1 MSDEPTK
8 REIKSFWWA
17 PDRADVRWFGTLTL
31 ESGETPSLELI
42 VERGD
47 PFTDRRPLGP
57 VIHGKDE
64 HGKPITLIF
73 VGSCG
78 ETMSGAVLKRTF
90 SAGYALLGI
99 ALPCANS
106 FVAHSL
112 RFQVQHLYGWLGR
125 SGFDPKVAESAGT
138 FAVRYQRPEDEWF
151 SITSDLELGVHGTY
165 KTHNGFQERRI
176 QEDAALTFR
185 SKAGLSLTRCNKPVG
200 SVRALLHLA
209 SLKKAYPV
217 WMTVYQNGHGYKLGD
232 RWIDHDIEIWSS
244 VLREGKSEPPIP
256 DSWVFRFADVRTDFA
271 GFVRKWLDYT
281 ENIAEALG
289 CYSSTIYHPL
299 TEELAHLSLAQA
311 LEAYHGIRFSSHHK
325 HEFQRKIKE
334 LGDLHAAS
342 LRGLVDDVGD
352 FAERVLCTRNYYTH
366 HNPKWLATGKVAEKA
381 ELWRMNEKLK
391 LLFQMCVLTDL
402 GIPAD
407 RFNRLRRQLATEIM
421 DYA

>member
-1 MSDEPTK
+1 MAAT
-8 REIKSFWWA
+8 REIKSFWWT
-17 PDRADVRWFGTLTL
+17 PDNADVRWFGVLTL
-31 ESGETPSLELI
+31 ERKETPSLELI
-42 VERGD
+42 IERGD
-47 PFTDRRPLGP
+47 MFTDRRPLGQ

-64 HGKPITLIF
+64 HGKPITLLF

-78 ETMSGAVLKRTF
+78 ESMSGALLKRTF

-138 FAVRYQRPEDEWF
+138 FAVRFQRPEDEWF

-165 KTHNGFQERRI
+165 KTHNGFQERSI

-185 SKAGLSLTRCNKPVG
+185 SKAGLSLGRCNDLV
-200 SVRALLHLA
+200 SAVRLLLHLA

-217 WMTVYQNGHGYKLGD
+217 WMTVYQNGHGYKLGGQ
-232 RWIDHDIEIWSS
+232 WIDHGIEIWSS
-244 VLREGKSEPPIP
+244 ILRGAKSEPPIP
-256 DSWVFRFADVRTDFA
+256 EYWVFRFDDVRTDFA
-271 GFVRKWLDYT
+271 GFVRKWLDYI
-281 ENIAEALG
+281 EHFAEALG

-299 TEELAHLSLAQA
+299 TDELTHLSLTQA
-311 LEAYHGIRFSSHHK
+311 LEAYHGVRYSSHHK
-325 HEFQRKIKE
+325 HAFQTKIEE
-334 LGDLHAAS
+334 LGNLHKVP
-342 LRGLVDDVGD
+342 LLGLVDNVGD
-352 FAERVLCTRNYYTH
+352 FAERVLCTRNHYTH

-421 DYA
+421 DYV